1 MAFNPPR
8 GGGADDED
16 DAPAWKPQRRSSG
29 AALAQPEPELEPI
42 RPGLTGKTVVVT
54 GGATGLGRGI
64 CLEFARRKVNVAF
77 CFKELPGRD
86 ISEMALLTE
95 TSLLAMGVKVFA
107 NRCDVRDRQQVESF
121 LARAKEQLGALH
133 FLVNNAGIGVDGA
146 LWRLTD
152 EAWKDVLD
160 TNVTGA
166 FNCIRAIAGTFR
178 SQKFGRIV
186 NVSAHQ
192 ASRPGFGVSN
202 YAASKAAL
210 EGLTRAAAVELGP
223 AGVNV
228 NAVAPGFIKTERMM
242 MLPKDV
248 VERARRQSV
257 LGRIAEP
264 EDVAKVVT
272 FLCSDDARHITGQTI
287 VVDGGLSLE

>member
-1 MAFNPPR
+1 MAFTPPP
-8 GGGADDED
+8 GGGPGDED
-16 DAPAWKPQRRSSG
+16 DAPAWQPQRRSSG
-29 AALAQPEPELEPI
+29 ATLERPEPLPDPVA
-42 RPGLTGKTVVVT
+42 PGLKGKVAVVT

-64 CLEFARRKVNVAF
+64 CLEFARRGINVAF

-86 ISEMALLTE
+86 VSEMALLTE

-107 NRCDVRDRQQVESF
+107 ARCDVRDRMDVDRF
-121 LARAKEQLGALH
+121 IARSREHLGGLH

-152 EAWKDVLD
+152 EAWNDVIE

-166 FNCIRAIAGTFR
+166 FHCIRAAAPHFR
-178 SQKFGRIV
+178 SQKFGKIV

-210 EGLTRAAAVELGP
+210 EGLTKAAAVELGS
-223 AGVNV
+223 AGINV
-228 NAVAPGFIKTERMM
+228 NAVAPGFIRTERMM

-248 VERARRQSV
+248 IDRARRQAV
-257 LGRIAEP
+257 LGRLAEP
-264 EDVAKVVT
+264 EDVARVVA

-287 VVDGGLSLE
+287 VVDGGMSLE

>member
-16 DAPAWKPQRRSSG
+16 DAPAWQPQRRSSG
-29 AALAQPEPELEPI
+29 AAVQPRPEPDPI
-42 RPGLTGKTVVVT
+42 TPGLTGKSVIIT

-64 CLEFARRKVNVAF
+64 CMEFAKRKVNVAF

-86 ISEMALLTE
+86 IAEMALLTE
-95 TSLLAMGVKVFA
+95 TSLLATGVKVFA
-107 NRCDVRDRQQVESF
+107 SRCDVRDRDAVETF
-121 LARAKEQLGALH
+121 IAKAKEQLGGVH

-146 LWRLTD
+146 LWRLSDDAWTD
-152 EAWKDVLD
+152 VME

-166 FNCIRAIAGTFR
+166 FNCIRAVAPIFR
-178 SQKFGRIV
+178 TQKFGRIV

-210 EGLTRAAAVELGP
+210 EGLTRAAAVEFGP

-248 VERARRQSV
+248 VERARRRSV

-264 EDVAKVVT
+264 EDVARVVA
-272 FLCSDDARHITGQTI
+272 FLCSDDSRHITGQTI